1 MCDFQPKHGLKQRT
15 KKAHTYVSWRSKNVQ
30 KRTKAD
36 EKGLQCKSTLV
47 GPVCSN
53 CTRLR
58 YETNTIRYLKQI
70 TVSRYQSVNIKLL
83 IFSQKYL
90 HLEKC
95 ASLNPARI
103 GRIASLTNKKRRL
116 TPTLQRIGVLNC
128 TNKVVMCW

>member
-1 MCDFQPKHGLKQRT
+1 MRT

-70 TVSRYQSVNIKLL
+70 I
-83 IFSQKYL
+83 
-90 HLEKC
+90 
-95 ASLNPARI
+95 SLPISKHKIIDFLSKILTFGKMRLAQPRSHWAN
-103 GRIASLTNKKRRL
+103 SLFN
-116 TPTLQRIGVLNC
+116 Q
-128 TNKVVMCW
+128 